1 MHCKECGKKCH
12 DNAVACTSCGTNP
25 RLGRNFCNAC
35 GVKTKDNQVVC
46 LKCGVSLGASGPRQT
61 TRSARQTAGY
71 GHVNNH
77 MVKAFLVT
85 VLCCL
90 PLGIVAIIKS
100 SEVNGKLAAGDVQG
114 AQLAAA
120 EADKWANYGL
130 IGCIIF
136 VVLYIMLV
144 VVAGVA
150 IGM

>member
-1 MHCKECGKKCH
+1 MHCRECGKKCH

-46 LKCGVSLGASGPRQT
+46 LKCGVSLGSSGPRQT

-77 MVKAFLVT
+77 MVKAILVT
-85 VLCCL
+85 ILCCM

-100 SEVNGKLAAGDVQG
+100 SEVNGKLAAGDIEG
-114 AQLAAA
+114 AQLSAA

-130 IGCIIF
+130 IGCVIF
-136 VVLYIMLV
+136 AVLYIILI
-144 VVAGVA
+144 VAGVA
-150 IGM
+150 IGI